1 MAISGIYAIGNL
13 QPCSRLGTFGSAF
26 CCSEWGYP
34 PIGIYFA
41 DCPSSGHDMLCL
53 DYRRC
58 GKTGDP
64 RVVHVDQELNDKI
77 TNIADNVES
86 AIRGIELAETVD

>member
-1 MAISGIYAIGNL
+1 
-13 QPCSRLGTFGSAF
+13 
-26 CCSEWGYP
+26 
-34 PIGIYFA
+34 
-41 DCPSSGHDMLCL
+41 MLCL

-58 GKTGDP
+58 GETGDP